1 MAPAATHGEGLLSD
15 LRALGAAR
23 AEIVRFPGEPEGPR
37 PAPGAVRIGV
47 HAGGA
52 LPAVDPE
59 AFDILLCSDP
69 RAPRPWVGL
78 AEDRLQPALDE
89 LIAQVGRQPS
99 ACVTAAEV
107 LRASLS
113 LAWEEALAVES
124 FAYSMLLASEGFRA
138 WRASRPARAKAADG
152 APRVR
157 LAEEGGAVSI
167 RLNRPAARNAFDA
180 AMRDA
185 LCEALAFALVHPD
198 RPPVVLSGDGPAFS
212 AGGDLDEF
220 GAAPDVGVAHLI
232 RTIRSPVRLAHAL
245 GDRLTARLHGACVGA
260 GIEVPAAAAHVRARE
275 GAFFRLPEVSMGLIP
290 GAGGTVSIP
299 RRIGRHRACYMTI
312 SGGDIDLATA
322 LAWGLVDELEE
333 APG

>member
-1 MAPAATHGEGLLSD
+1 MSPSWASPTTNGASGSRRWWCRRTGLLRPRTSPRGSSRGCAPPRRPRPGRSAPAFPTTTPASCSGASSRRRCRPRRPSPDAMAPAATHGEGLLSD

-78 AEDRLQPALDE
+78 AEDRLQPALGG
-89 LIAQVGRQPS
+89 LIDQVRRQPS

-138 WRASRPARAKAADG
+138 WRASR
-152 APRVR
+152 
-157 LAEEGGAVSI
+157 
-167 RLNRPAARNAFDA
+167 
-180 AMRDA
+180 
-185 LCEALAFALVHPD
+185 
-198 RPPVVLSGDGPAFS
+198 
-212 AGGDLDEF
+212 
-220 GAAPDVGVAHLI
+220 
-232 RTIRSPVRLAHAL
+232 
-245 GDRLTARLHGACVGA
+245 
-260 GIEVPAAAAHVRARE
+260 
-275 GAFFRLPEVSMGLIP
+275 
-290 GAGGTVSIP
+290 
-299 RRIGRHRACYMTI
+299 
-312 SGGDIDLATA
+312 
-322 LAWGLVDELEE
+322 
-333 APG
+333 